1 MLHIIIFILA
11 LILALILMAYVVA
24 SLYID
29 YQKEKILQIKE
40 EEERLKRF
48 ALRIQLQK
56 ERNKIYWR

>member
-29 YQKEKILQIKE
+29 YQKEKYYK
-40 EEERLKRF
+40 
-48 ALRIQLQK
+48 
-56 ERNKIYWR
+56 